1 MVRLQ
6 LNQPELNERLVEG
19 YYTIKST
26 QALGKIAFNL
36 NRNESQ
42 TELLTAE
49 AIENQFEA
57 AGFSDIKVQA
67 MSSGNSSFEL
77 EMEKPNSFWR
87 TFVLLA
93 MLFLLI
99 EMALLKFWKS

>member
-6 LNQPELNERLVEG
+6 LNQPELNERLAEG
-19 YYTIKST
+19 YYSIKST
-26 QALGKIAFNL
+26 QVLGKIAFNL
-36 NRNESQ
+36 NRSESQ
-42 TELLTAE
+42 TDLLAAE
-49 AIENQFEA
+49 ALENQFEA

-77 EMEKPNSFWR
+77 DMEKPNSFWR